1 MTWRTD
7 CPAPLQVVTL
17 IVNRTGTVSGFRGL
31 GLLDRIEFLNPLERL
46 QVSRPCPRKK
56 APGRWLYLAAVRRRF
71 HLVSHLRVEDQEF
84 GFPARVPSRR
94 G

>member
-1 MTWRTD
+1 
-7 CPAPLQVVTL
+7 
-17 IVNRTGTVSGFRGL
+17 
-31 GLLDRIEFLNPLERL
+31 
-46 QVSRPCPRKK
+46 
-56 APGRWLYLAAVRRRF
+56 LAAVRRRF